1 MGGLR
6 LSVAIIPGSMKDHLL
21 FFESRNQQRPSNGTI
36 CAMMRSPLT
45 FDQVK
50 PGPLSNTCC
59 LGLVEKGGLGVV
71 IYRLELLFDQCE
83 LINVLNDH

>member
-1 MGGLR
+1 MGGGLR
-6 LSVAIIPGSMKDHLL
+6 LSVARIPSSMKDHLL
-21 FFESRNQQRPSNGTI
+21 FFESRNQQRPSKGTI

-59 LGLVEKGGLGVV
+59 LGLVDGGRFGSGYVSV
-71 IYRLELLFDQCE
+71 GTRGT
-83 LINVLNDH
+83 